1 MIPEEIMEVLQWARD
16 NNVMKIKVG
25 DVEAEFAPVAVTPED
40 LELADKMYNQQ
51 ELNSYVN
58 TTLDEQDQQQKKD
71 EAQEQKERD
80 EMMYYSS

>member
-1 MIPEEIMEVLQWARD
+1 MTHKTIMEVLQWARD
-16 NNVMKIKVG
+16 NNVIRIKVEE
-25 DVEAEFAPVAVTPED
+25 VEAEFAPVAATSED

-51 ELNSYVN
+51 ELNSYVS

-71 EAQEQKERD
+71 DAQEQKERD

>member
-1 MIPEEIMEVLQWARD
+1 MTHKTIMEVLQWARE
-16 NNVMKIKVG
+16 NNVMKIKVEG
-25 DVEAEFAPVAVTPED
+25 VEAEFAPVAVTPED

-51 ELNSYVN
+51 ELSSYVN
-58 TTLDEQDQQQKKD
+58 STLGEQGEQQKKD